1 MGRRMKK
8 WNANLFLLLVF
19 FFSLPFFANHIR
31 IEFLGW
37 EEEAEPIIIAIRG
50 LFNLHPAINLES
62 IRQKSDFRA
71 CSSFILKFD
80 QVGGLGNQMEKK
92 TYPQTRDGC
101 EFLKHGRKR
110 FDSCHPL
117 GKIKRRIFF
126 KPQTGDALNQHTK
139 THKRPHN
146 FHFTLEPKSF
156 VWIFALFFFL

>member
-1 MGRRMKK
+1 MKK
-8 WNANLFLLLVF
+8 GNANLFLLFVF
-19 FFSLPFFANHIR
+19 FFSFPSFANHIR

-62 IRQKSDFRA
+62 ILQKSDFRA
-71 CSSFILKFD
+71 CSSLILTFD
-80 QVGGLGNQMEKK
+80 QVGGLGNQMDK

-117 GKIKRRIFF
+117 GKLKRRF
-126 KPQTGDALNQHTK
+126 
-139 THKRPHN
+139 
-146 FHFTLEPKSF
+146 
-156 VWIFALFFFL
+156 LF